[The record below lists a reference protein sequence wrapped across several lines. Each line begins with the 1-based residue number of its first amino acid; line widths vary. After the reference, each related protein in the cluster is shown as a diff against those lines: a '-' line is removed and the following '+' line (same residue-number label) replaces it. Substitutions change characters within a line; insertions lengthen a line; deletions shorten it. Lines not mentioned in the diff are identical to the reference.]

1 MGKGSLPCSLS
12 TAGGR
17 GSLQEKDGVS
27 VGQDGPSAAIH
38 PSPHVLRQLQ
48 PKKKHKKT
56 TVLSTH
62 PESKHSISR
71 VHLTQLGGPAL
82 RELTVRASQPI
93 QARAEAQFKPE
104 EEGKGRRT
112 LHSRNLDAVAA
123 QIHLP
128 YETYKSFLMSSKV
141 ARSSVLLSSL
151 SAPPSL
157 PGECPPSSS
166 KLRAALGPWPPLS

>member
-1 MGKGSLPCSLS
+1 MASPCGQRVPALLSLYCRWAWESPGKRRCVCGTRWSFSSYPSLTPWP
-12 TAGGR
+12 
-17 GSLQEKDGVS
+17 E
-27 VGQDGPSAAIH
+27 AAAAK
-38 PSPHVLRQLQ
+38 
-48 PKKKHKKT
+48 KKKHKKT

-166 KLRAALGPWPPLS
+166 KLRAA